1 MQQRKL
7 GKSGILVS
15 PLAMGCW
22 AYGGGAYWGEQS
34 QQDVDMVVQA
44 ALDRGINF
52 FDTAEMYNNGESEIS
67 LGKALGNRRKEAV
80 ICSKISPSNTAK
92 VREHL
97 IASLR
102 RLGTDYLDIY
112 MLHWPINRLSL
123 QHFTQDEE
131 TLLHPP
137 AVTEVY
143 QQLEELKKEGL
154 IRCIGMSNFGVKQMA
169 EVVSVGVPVDVN
181 EMPYNIVSRAIECE
195 IVPFC
200 IKNDIALVA
209 SMGLQQG
216 LLTGIY
222 HTPGEVPPNQAHSRH
237 FSQSRGKGA
246 SRHEEEGAEDE
257 LFRVVAFL
265 KELSIKTGYSPAALA
280 VAWILNKP
288 FIAAALVG
296 SRNLSEL
303 AANSI
308 AAGIRLDKAV
318 MDSIDEKSLPVL
330 NKLGA
335 SPDYYEDRKKSRIF

>member
-7 GKSGILVS
+7 GRSGILVS

-34 QQDVDMVVQA
+34 QQDVNVVVQA

-52 FDTAEMYNNGESEIS
+52 FDTAEMYNNGESERA

-80 ICSKISPSNTAK
+80 ICSKISPPNAAK
-92 VREHL
+92 AREHL
-97 IASLR
+97 TASLR

-112 MLHWPINRLSL
+112 MLHWPVNFLSL
-123 QHFTQDEE
+123 QHFTQDKE
-131 TLLHPP
+131 TLAHPP
-137 AVTEVY
+137 SIEEAY
-143 QQLEELKKEGL
+143 HQLEELKKEGL
-154 IRCIGMSNFGVKQMA
+154 LRCIGMSNFGVKQMA
-169 EVVSVGVPVDVN
+169 EVVATGVQVDIN
-181 EMPYNIVSRAIECE
+181 EMPYNIVSRAIEDE

-200 IKNDIALVA
+200 VKNDIALVA

-222 HTPGEVPPNQAHSRH
+222 HTPGDVPPNQAHSRH
-237 FSQSRGKGA
+237 FNQSRGKGA
-246 SRHEEEGAEDE
+246 SRHGEEGAEEE

-265 KELSIKTGYSPAALA
+265 TELSLQTGYSPAALA

-288 FIAAALVG
+288 FITAALVG

-303 AANSI
+303 TANIS
-308 AAGIRLDKAV
+308 AGDIRLDRTI

-330 NKLGA
+330 NKLGN
-335 SPDYYEDRKKSRIF
+335 SPDYYEHREKSRIF

>member
-22 AYGGGAYWGEQS
+22 AYGGGDYWGEQS
-34 QQDVDMVVQA
+34 QQDVNGVVRA

-67 LGKALGNRRKEAV
+67 LGKALGNRRTEAV
-80 ICSKISPSNTAK
+80 ICSKISPSNAKK

-97 IASLR
+97 TASLR

-112 MLHWPINRLSL
+112 MLHWPINPLSL
-123 QHFTQDEE
+123 RHFTQDRE
-131 TLLHPP
+131 LLAHPP
-137 AVTEVY
+137 TIAEAY
-143 QQLEELKKEGL
+143 DQLGELKKEGL

-169 EVVSVGVPVDVN
+169 EVVAAGVPVDVN
-181 EMPYNIVSRAIECE
+181 EMPYNILSRAIEAE

-222 HTPGEVPPNQAHSRH
+222 RTAEDVPPNQAHSRH
-237 FSQSRGKGA
+237 FHQNRGQEA
-246 SRHEEEGAEDE
+246 SRHGEEGAEEE
-257 LFRVVAFL
+257 LFEVVAFL
-265 KELSIKTGYSPAALA
+265 KELSVKAGYSPAALA

-296 SRNLSEL
+296 SRNLAEL
-303 AANSI
+303 TANI
-308 AAGIRLDKAV
+308 AACDIRLDQTV
-318 MDSIDEKSLPVL
+318 IDSIDEKSLPIL
-330 NKLGA
+330 NKLGN
-335 SPDYYEDRKKSRIF
+335 SPDYYEHRQKSRIF